1 MDINIDE
8 MTSKLTKLL
17 ADHKSLSDDTI
28 LVKSELTARRSE
40 LKRAM
45 DEVKELGYNPN
56 DLASEIRREAEVFQL
71 KISNFESEL
80 GDVRRIVDPM
90 VKEIRSA

>member
-1 MDINIDE
+1 MDPNVDE
-8 MTSKLTKLL
+8 MTSKLTRLL
-17 ADHKSLSDDTI
+17 TDHKSLSEDAS
-28 LVKSELTARRSE
+28 LVKSELTARKSE
-40 LKRAM
+40 LKRVM

-56 DLASEIRREAEVFQL
+56 DLASEIRREAEVLQL

-80 GDVRRIVDPM
+80 DAAHRIVDPM